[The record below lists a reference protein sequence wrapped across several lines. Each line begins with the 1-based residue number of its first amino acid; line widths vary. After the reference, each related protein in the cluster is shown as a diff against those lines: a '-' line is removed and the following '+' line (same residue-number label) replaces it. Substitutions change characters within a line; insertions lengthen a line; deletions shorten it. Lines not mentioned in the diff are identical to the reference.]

1 MTRFPLQILWTVF
14 LHYPCCKKGPAGPF
28 FISEPVMNGSLLGRP
43 QHGTISWFIH
53 CSEDSAA
60 EGCYPP
66 IPAAHL
72 ATLPPR
78 IVDYLRLPPRREVH
92 H

>member
-1 MTRFPLQILWTVF
+1 
-14 LHYPCCKKGPAGPF
+14 
-28 FISEPVMNGSLLGRP
+28 MNGSLLGRP